1 MSYNPMFPNNQ
12 FYMQD
17 LQNMRD
23 KIDMQMRQLQQPM
36 PNQNQQTP
44 AINQTFQLS
53 NPQQSNNDFDGKYVT
68 NAEDVKNT
76 LTLKNTLF
84 VNKEMTI
91 LWLKDAA
98 GNKVDS
104 LDAKTNSEDLKL
116 YFEVSV
122 KKEGYFNGNI
132 TLNNANFKLK
142 SDVLSDGVN
151 KIENNTVYLN
161 QINAGESKEI
171 EVGIE
176 LLKNDQFD
184 LNYLSMESSISANGI
199 YRDSTQKDI
208 SIKADRGV
216 TLNFVNTYS
225 SAEEAVVLS

>member
-98 GNKVDS
+98 GNIKSYS
-104 LDAKTNSEDLKL
+104 LSEIIELDEKDKKILELQKQIEELKG
-116 YFEVSV
+116 VV
-122 KKEGYFNGNI
+122 I
-132 TLNNANFKLK
+132 NAK
-142 SDVLSDGVN
+142 SDTINVN
-151 KIENNTVYLN
+151 ESVTKSKSTNVQNNKSS
-161 QINAGESKEI
+161 SK
-171 EVGIE
+171 
-176 LLKNDQFD
+176 
-184 LNYLSMESSISANGI
+184 
-199 YRDSTQKDI
+199 
-208 SIKADRGV
+208 
-216 TLNFVNTYS
+216 
-225 SAEEAVVLS
+225 

>member
-98 GNKVDS
+98 GNIKSYS
-104 LDAKTNSEDLKL
+104 LSEIIELDEKDKKILELQKQIEELKG
-116 YFEVSV
+116 VV
-122 KKEGYFNGNI
+122 I
-132 TLNNANFKLK
+132 NAK
-142 SDVLSDGVN
+142 SDTINVDESTTRAKSSNVQNN
-151 KIENNTVYLN
+151 KSS
-161 QINAGESKEI
+161 SK
-171 EVGIE
+171 
-176 LLKNDQFD
+176 
-184 LNYLSMESSISANGI
+184 
-199 YRDSTQKDI
+199 
-208 SIKADRGV
+208 
-216 TLNFVNTYS
+216 
-225 SAEEAVVLS
+225 